1 MFWRRK
7 TPLPPVVE
15 AYLEGTPKRIP
26 GKTPINELL
35 FIVLD
40 CETTGFNA
48 TQDRILSLA
57 ISELRSGRLHI
68 ARSAAWLFRQDHTVT
83 EAVTVHGILP
93 SDTAFFGQPEP
104 DVLLELLPRLQ
115 GAVIVGHHIGFDLAM
130 LNAAMKRHFKKPLRN
145 HVLDTARFA
154 MDAVEAFA
162 RTGYP
167 GQREPTLDEVCA
179 QCGITPLDRHTA
191 EGDTFTTAT
200 LFLAMCAR
208 RQRQLGRPLC
218 ASDLPLSTG

>member
-1 MFWRRK
+1 MFWRRQL
-7 TPLPPVVE
+7 PLPPNVE
-15 AYLEGTPKRIP
+15 AYLKGTPKSIP
-26 GKTPINELL
+26 GKTPINDLL

-40 CETTGFNA
+40 CETTGFNSA
-48 TQDRILSLA
+48 TDRVLSLA
-57 ISELRSGRLHI
+57 IAELRSGRLHI
-68 ARSAAWLFRQDHTVT
+68 ARSAAWLIRQDRPATQ
-83 EAVTVHGILP
+83 AVAVHGILP
-93 SDTAFFGQPEP
+93 SDTAFFGQPESE
-104 DVLLELLPRLQ
+104 VLLELLPRLQ

-145 HVLDTARFA
+145 PVLDTARFA
-154 MDAVEAFA
+154 MDSIEAFA

-208 RQRQLGRPLC
+208 RQRQLGHPLR
-218 ASDLPLSTG
+218 AGDLPLSRG

>member
-1 MFWRRK
+1 MLWWRK
-7 TPLPPVVE
+7 KPLPAVVE
-15 AYLEGTPKRIP
+15 TYRNATPRRIP
-26 GKTPINELL
+26 GKTPIAELL

-40 CETTGFNA
+40 CETTGFDA

-57 ISELRSGRLHI
+57 IAELRSGRLHL
-68 ARSAAWLFRQDHTVT
+68 ARSASWLFRQDRPFTD
-83 EAVTVHGILP
+83 AVAVHGILP
-93 SDTAFFGQPEP
+93 SDTVLGQPEK

-115 GAVIVGHHIGFDLAM
+115 GAVIVGHHIGFDIGM
-130 LNAAMKRHFKKPLRN
+130 LNVALKRHFETGLCN

-154 MDAVEAFA
+154 MSAVEAFA

-179 QCGITPLDRHTA
+179 QCGIAPIDRHTA

-208 RQRQLGRPLC
+208 RQRQLGRPLR
-218 ASDLPLSTG
+218 ASDLPLGPA

>member
-1 MFWRRK
+1 MLWWRK
-7 TPLPPVVE
+7 KPLPEVVE
-15 AYLEGTPKRIP
+15 TYRNATPRRIP
-26 GKTPINELL
+26 GKTPITELL

-40 CETTGFNA
+40 CETTGFDA

-57 ISELRSGRLHI
+57 IAELRSGRLHL
-68 ARSAAWLFRQDHTVT
+68 ARSASWLFRQDRPFTD
-83 EAVTVHGILP
+83 AVAVHGILP
-93 SDTAFFGQPEP
+93 SDTVLGQPEK

-115 GAVIVGHHIGFDLAM
+115 GAVIVGHHIGFDIGM
-130 LNAAMKRHFKKPLRN
+130 LNVALKRHFETGLCN

-154 MDAVEAFA
+154 MSAVEAFA

-179 QCGITPLDRHTA
+179 QCGIAPIDRHTA

-208 RQRQLGRPLC
+208 RQRQLGRPLR
-218 ASDLPLSTG
+218 ASDLPLGPA

>member
-1 MFWRRK
+1 MLWWRK
-7 TPLPPVVE
+7 KPLPEVVE
-15 AYLEGTPKRIP
+15 TYRNATPRRIP
-26 GKTPINELL
+26 GKTPITELL

-40 CETTGFNA
+40 CETTGFDA

-57 ISELRSGRLHI
+57 IAELRSGRLHL
-68 ARSAAWLFRQDHTVT
+68 ARSASWLFRQDRPFTD
-83 EAVTVHGILP
+83 AVAVHGILP
-93 SDTAFFGQPEP
+93 SDTVLGQPEK

-115 GAVIVGHHIGFDLAM
+115 GAVIVGHHIGFDIGM
-130 LNAAMKRHFKKPLRN
+130 LNVALKRHFETSLCN

-154 MDAVEAFA
+154 MSAVEAFA

-179 QCGITPLDRHTA
+179 QCGIAPIDRHTA

-208 RQRQLGRPLC
+208 RQRQLGRPLR
-218 ASDLPLSTG
+218 ASDLPLGPA